1 MESKRQKQVARE
13 IQKEISKIFQKKGLT
28 VVQGAMLTI
37 TRVFV
42 TPDLLQAR
50 IYISIF
56 NAKDS
61 KEAILALIEA
71 HNKEIRYEL
80 GNAMRHQLRRIPE
93 LEFFLDDS
101 LDQVYRIDE
110 IFKDLNKGDKK

>member
-28 VVQGAMLTI
+28 VIQGAMLTV
-37 TRVFV
+37 TQVYV

-56 NAKDS
+56 NAKD

-71 HNKEIRYEL
+71 QNKEIRYEL

-93 LEFFLDDS
+93 LVFFLDDS
-101 LDQVYRIDE
+101 LDQVYRMDE
-110 IFKDLNKGDKK
+110 IFKDLKKGDKK

>member
-28 VVQGAMLTI
+28 VIQGAMLTV
-37 TRVFV
+37 TQVYV

-56 NAKDS
+56 NAKD
-61 KEAILALIEA
+61 KETILALIEA
-71 HNKEIRYEL
+71 QNKEIRYEL

-93 LEFFLDDS
+93 LVFFLDDS
-101 LDQVYRIDE
+101 LDQVYRMDE
-110 IFKDLNKGDKK
+110 IFKDLKKGDKK